1 MDDVFI
7 APVRDEAG
15 DETTEGGARVAERGE
30 RVGFCRDEVDESE
43 ARVFITKELSGDEAN
58 TELQKI
64 SNRWHDDRVPDD
76 RALHHL
82 GRIHRLLVSS
92 RSPSRRSVSMT
103 ADALDGDEVNQIP
116 SSINIG

>member
-7 APVRDEAG
+7 APVRGEVG

-58 TELQKI
+58 TLGKVYKT
-64 SNRWHDDRVPDD
+64 SNQWKSNIQMIDG
-76 RALHHL
+76 AF
-82 GRIHRLLVSS
+82 IIWEVSIDCL
-92 RSPSRRSVSMT
+92 SRRVRLV
-103 ADALDGDEVNQIP
+103 AGVFL
-116 SSINIG
+116 